1 MKFYNREKELA
12 LLEKT
17 RQIAFTKHSQ
27 MTVLTGRRR
36 IGKTKLIL
44 KSCEESPTVY
54 LFVSRSNESMLC
66 RGFAQYINTV
76 LSNIFIP
83 ESVDSFA
90 DVFEMLMRA
99 GKTERYNLVIDEFQE
114 FFYINPTIYSKMQ
127 DIWDR
132 YKDTTFVN
140 FVASGSVYT
149 LMNQIFMDSREPLY
163 GRCDSIIKL
172 RPFSTS
178 VLKEIL
184 YDHKPDYNHE
194 DLLALYTF
202 TGGVPKYIDLFM
214 QKGCTDMESMVDYIV
229 QFDSPFL
236 NEGKALLIQEF
247 GKKYG
252 NYFAILADIANGR
265 NTTAEIEQNMGD
277 MVIGGHIKRLEEDY
291 ELIVKKRPIM
301 SKEGTQTVR
310 FEISDLFLRFWFRY
324 FIKYHRLIEMENY
337 EQLGQLIKNDYT
349 TYSGLTLE
357 QYFRQK
363 MMESQNFIDI
373 GSWWQNKK
381 GKEACEIDIVG
392 IYAEG
397 NKALVAEVKRQRKNF
412 KPEDF
417 AVKVETLRNKVLHKY
432 DIQTKCF
439 TMEEM

>member
-66 RGFAQYINTV
+66 RGFAQHINTV

-149 LMNQIFMDSREPLY
+149 LMNQIFNVS
-163 GRCDSIIKL
+163 
-172 RPFSTS
+172 
-178 VLKEIL
+178 
-184 YDHKPDYNHE
+184 
-194 DLLALYTF
+194 
-202 TGGVPKYIDLFM
+202 
-214 QKGCTDMESMVDYIV
+214 
-229 QFDSPFL
+229 
-236 NEGKALLIQEF
+236 
-247 GKKYG
+247 
-252 NYFAILADIANGR
+252 
-265 NTTAEIEQNMGD
+265 
-277 MVIGGHIKRLEEDY
+277 
-291 ELIVKKRPIM
+291 
-301 SKEGTQTVR
+301 SK
-310 FEISDLFLRFWFRY
+310 
-324 FIKYHRLIEMENY
+324 
-337 EQLGQLIKNDYT
+337 
-349 TYSGLTLE
+349 
-357 QYFRQK
+357 
-363 MMESQNFIDI
+363 
-373 GSWWQNKK
+373 
-381 GKEACEIDIVG
+381 
-392 IYAEG
+392 
-397 NKALVAEVKRQRKNF
+397 
-412 KPEDF
+412 
-417 AVKVETLRNKVLHKY
+417 
-432 DIQTKCF
+432 
-439 TMEEM
+439 

>member
-66 RGFAQYINTV
+66 RGFAQHINTV

-247 GKKYG
+247 GK
-252 NYFAILADIANGR
+252 N
-265 NTTAEIEQNMGD
+265 
-277 MVIGGHIKRLEEDY
+277 MVIILPF
-291 ELIVKKRPIM
+291 L
-301 SKEGTQTVR
+301 Q
-310 FEISDLFLRFWFRY
+310 ISP
-324 FIKYHRLIEMENY
+324 M
-337 EQLGQLIKNDYT
+337 
-349 TYSGLTLE
+349 
-357 QYFRQK
+357 
-363 MMESQNFIDI
+363 
-373 GSWWQNKK
+373 
-381 GKEACEIDIVG
+381 VG
-392 IYAEG
+392 IPPQKLSRTWVIRLLAVTSRG
-397 NKALVAEVKRQRKNF
+397 WKR
-412 KPEDF
+412 
-417 AVKVETLRNKVLHKY
+417 
-432 DIQTKCF
+432 
-439 TMEEM
+439 TMNSL

>member
-17 RQIAFTKHSQ
+17 RQIAFTQHSQ
-27 MTVLTGRRR
+27 LTVLTGRRR

-54 LFVSRSNESMLC
+54 LFVSRSNEAMLC
-66 RGFAQYINTV
+66 RGFAQHINSV

-83 ESVDSFA
+83 ESINSFA
-90 DVFEMLMRA
+90 DVFEMLM
-99 GKTERYNLVIDEFQE
+99 
-114 FFYINPTIYSKMQ
+114 
-127 DIWDR
+127 
-132 YKDTTFVN
+132 
-140 FVASGSVYT
+140 
-149 LMNQIFMDSREPLY
+149 NQIYMDAREPLY

-178 VLKEIL
+178 VLKDIL
-184 YDHKPDYNHE
+184 HDHKPDYTNE

-229 QFDSPFL
+229 QSDSPFL

-277 MVIGGHIKRLEEDY
+277 MVIAGHLKKLEEDY
-291 ELIVKKRPIM
+291 ELIVRKRPILA
-301 SKEGTQTVR
+301 KEGSQTVR

-324 FIKYHRLIEMENY
+324 FIKYHRLVEMENF
-337 EQLGQLIKNDYT
+337 EQLGQLIKNDYP
-349 TYSGLTLE
+349 TYSGSTLE
-357 QYFRQK
+357 QYLRQQ
-363 MMESQNFIDI
+363 MMESCNFMDI
-373 GSWWQNKK
+373 GSWWQAKK

-392 IYAEG
+392 LYVEDR
-397 NKALVAEVKRQRKNF
+397 KALVAEVKRQRKNF
-412 KPEDF
+412 KPDDF
-417 AVKVETLRNKVLHKY
+417 AIKVETLRNKVLHKY
-432 DIQTKCF
+432 DIQTECL
-439 TMEEM
+439 TLEDM

>member
-1 MKFYNREKELA
+1 MFCLNHRILLLLTIYNNYICVKLTAVKLTAVSFTQNGKDYLLVKHMKFYNREKELA

-66 RGFAQYINTV
+66 RGFAQHINTV

-149 LMNQIFMDSREPLY
+149 LMNQIFNVS
-163 GRCDSIIKL
+163 
-172 RPFSTS
+172 
-178 VLKEIL
+178 
-184 YDHKPDYNHE
+184 
-194 DLLALYTF
+194 
-202 TGGVPKYIDLFM
+202 
-214 QKGCTDMESMVDYIV
+214 
-229 QFDSPFL
+229 
-236 NEGKALLIQEF
+236 
-247 GKKYG
+247 
-252 NYFAILADIANGR
+252 
-265 NTTAEIEQNMGD
+265 
-277 MVIGGHIKRLEEDY
+277 
-291 ELIVKKRPIM
+291 
-301 SKEGTQTVR
+301 SK
-310 FEISDLFLRFWFRY
+310 
-324 FIKYHRLIEMENY
+324 
-337 EQLGQLIKNDYT
+337 
-349 TYSGLTLE
+349 
-357 QYFRQK
+357 
-363 MMESQNFIDI
+363 
-373 GSWWQNKK
+373 
-381 GKEACEIDIVG
+381 
-392 IYAEG
+392 
-397 NKALVAEVKRQRKNF
+397 
-412 KPEDF
+412 
-417 AVKVETLRNKVLHKY
+417 
-432 DIQTKCF
+432 
-439 TMEEM
+439 

>member
-17 RQIAFTKHSQ
+17 RQIAFAQHSQ

-66 RGFAQYINTV
+66 RGFAQHINSV
-76 LSNIFIP
+76 LSNVFIP
-83 ESVDSFA
+83 ESIDSFS

-114 FFYINPTIYSKMQ
+114 FFYINPAVYSKMQ

-132 YKDTTFVN
+132 YKDSTFVN

-149 LMNQIFMDSREPLY
+149 LMNQIFMDAREPLY

-184 YDHKPDYNHE
+184 HDHKPDYTHE

-252 NYFAILADIANGR
+252 NYFAILSDIANGR

-277 MVIGGHIKRLEEDY
+277 TVIAGHLKKLEEDSSS
-291 ELIVKKRPIM
+291 LSRNVQSWPRKAR
-301 SKEGTQTVR
+301 R
-310 FEISDLFLRFWFRY
+310 R
-324 FIKYHRLIEMENY
+324 
-337 EQLGQLIKNDYT
+337 
-349 TYSGLTLE
+349 SGLKSPTCSCA
-357 QYFRQK
+357 F
-363 MMESQNFIDI
+363 
-373 GSWWQNKK
+373 GSAISSSTTGSSRWRTSNSWGSSSRMTIQPIP
-381 GKEACEIDIVG
+381 G
-392 IYAEG
+392 
-397 NKALVAEVKRQRKNF
+397 
-412 KPEDF
+412 
-417 AVKVETLRNKVLHKY
+417 LHWSS
-432 DIQTKCF
+432 IF
-439 TMEEM
+439 VRS

>member
-66 RGFAQYINTV
+66 RGFAQHINTV

-149 LMNQIFMDSREPLY
+149 LMNQIFMDSHEPLY

-172 RPFSTS
+172 RTFSTS

-184 YDHKPDYNHE
+184 YDHKPDYTHE

-277 MVIGGHIKRLEEDY
+277 TVIGGHIKRLEEDY

-349 TYSGLTLE
+349 TYSGLILE

-363 MMESQNFIDI
+363 MMESRNFIDI

-439 TMEEM
+439 TMEDM